1 MIQTVKLNDEIMTWL
16 LENRYVH
23 LNILNHLRQ
32 HEDADILIHDSGIEQ
47 GIIVRREVDWDDTR
61 LAFLAATTNK
71 AFITEFWE
79 MLPEGGAFF
88 SAAPVEF
95 ARILAE
101 IKEPRWYGTPCKSYA
116 VKRELFVPVK
126 PTNPAHAVGSLSPTD
141 AEEIEPFHPLHGDE
155 RTPEVIAER
164 IKWIGE
170 DIAGNDTAAL
180 RVDGVLA
187 CWCLDHDDGSLGPL
201 YTKEEFRR
209 QGLAEIVAADLIEKQ
224 FARGLTPFVHIYEN
238 NANSLGLAAKVRGFE
253 FTHECV
259 WLGMEKS

>member
-1 MIQTVKLNDEIMTWL
+1 MITTVKMNNEIMTWL
-16 LENRYVH
+16 LDNKYMY
-23 LNILNHLRQ
+23 LNILNLLRR
-32 HEDADILIHDSGIEQ
+32 HKDADILIHDSGIEL
-47 GIIVRREVDWDDTR
+47 GIIVRIEVEERT
-61 LAFLAATTNK
+61 AFLAATTNK
-71 AFITEFWE
+71 TFITEFWA

-101 IKEPRWYGTPCKSYA
+101 IKEPQWFGTPCKSYA
-116 VKRELFVPVK
+116 VKQELFVPAK
-126 PTNPAHAVGSLSPTD
+126 PTNPSHQVCSLSPSD
-141 AEEIEPFHPLHGDE
+141 AAEIEPFHPLHGDE

-164 IKWIGE
+164 VKWIAE
-170 DIAGNDTAAL
+170 DIASNDTAAL

-187 CWCLDHDDGSLGPL
+187 CWCMVHDDGSLGPL

-209 QGLAEIVAADLIEKQ
+209 QGFAEIVASDLIEKQ
-224 FARGLTPFVHIYEN
+224 LARGLTPFVHIYEN

-259 WLGMEKS
+259 WLGMQK